1 MFTCRLY
8 SKRASGMFLYCFSET
23 ANPPVYLYALCIP
36 FVGEK
41 NKKYT
46 NHVDLF
52 IAFSDK
58 QLGLFQTTRTRACS
72 HK

>member
-1 MFTCRLY
+1 ML
-8 SKRASGMFLYCFSET
+8 LYCFSET
-23 ANPPVYLYALCIP
+23 ANPLYTLCIP
-36 FVGEK
+36 FVGGGK
-41 NKKYT
+41 IKKYT

-52 IAFSDK
+52 IASSDK